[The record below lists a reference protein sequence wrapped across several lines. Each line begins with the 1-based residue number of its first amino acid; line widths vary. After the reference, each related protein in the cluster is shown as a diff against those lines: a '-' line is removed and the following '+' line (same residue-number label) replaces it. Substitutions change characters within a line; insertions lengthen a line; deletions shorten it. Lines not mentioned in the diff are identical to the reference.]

1 MSSLA
6 FRPAYICT
14 RCISALRPQIRHA
27 IAPQTTVTTRTLRTG
42 TRSLRRRP
50 RGSPQTV
57 PTKLARPDDEQEY
70 NDAFS
75 NPTTPSKPQ
84 PQPAAPRPASK
95 KSKEPKPL
103 ELTNDLHAYWE
114 TLVPSPEAKSDADIY
129 FTKKAKPQFLRSVAL
144 FREFPVSDVPEVAFV
159 GRSNVGKSSLLN
171 ALVNVDI
178 KEGLARVSKTPGCT
192 RTLNLYG
199 VGPQDGVRIRKGKS
213 GGHDR
218 IVGIGGLLIVDLPG
232 YGEGSLSEWGTEIMK
247 YLTKRKELRRVF
259 VLVDAAIGLKDGDRS
274 LLASLRLAGVPHQVV
289 VSKLDKVYLPVSARE
304 MTRFDGKA
312 RNSCRPKG
320 SPEDLLKKMEKL
332 REEIKPPQGA
342 GALGELLGVS
352 SEVVVDGKRLGL
364 DAVRVA
370 VLQAAGVKFE
380 SKRTKLLAAQQHGDA
395 SEPKTAKVSEP
406 EVRRKRQSLPKQ
418 KEKKG
423 W

>member
-1 MSSLA
+1 M
-6 FRPAYICT
+6 
-14 RCISALRPQIRHA
+14 
-27 IAPQTTVTTRTLRTG
+27 
-42 TRSLRRRP
+42 
-50 RGSPQTV
+50 
-57 PTKLARPDDEQEY
+57 
-70 NDAFS
+70 
-75 NPTTPSKPQ
+75 
-84 PQPAAPRPASK
+84 K
-95 KSKEPKPL
+95 KAKEPKPL

-114 TLVPSPEAKSDADIY
+114 TLVPAPEAKADADVW
-129 FTKKAKPQFLRSVAL
+129 FTKNAKPQFLRSVAV

-171 ALVNVDI
+171 ALVNADI

-199 VGPQDGVRIRKGKS
+199 VGPHDGVRIRKGKS

-259 VLVDAAIGLKDGDRS
+259 VLVDAAVGLKDGDRA
-274 LLASLRLAGVPHQVV
+274 LLASLRLAGVPHQVII
-289 VSKLDKVYLPVSARE
+289 SKLDKVYLPSTARE

-312 RNSCRPKG
+312 KNSCRPKG

-332 REEIKPPQGA
+332 KEEVKPAQAA
-342 GALGELLGVS
+342 GALGELLSVS
-352 SEVVVDGKRLGL
+352 AEVVVDGKRLGL

-380 SKRTKLLAAQQHGDA
+380 SKRTKMLAAQKNEGT
-395 SEPKTAKVSEP
+395 SETQAAKISEP
-406 EVRRKRQSLPKQ
+406 EAPRREQSSPRRKT
-418 KEKKG
+418 KKA